1 MKSRF
6 SLILI
11 AAVVI
16 FGGLLIFNKKDAKS
30 PDGSSSNAS
39 GQLTNHVRGDGKKGV
54 TLTEYGDFEC
64 PACSAYYPIVEQVV
78 EKHKSDITFQFRNFP
93 LRQIHKNA
101 MSAHRSA
108 AAADRQ
114 GKFWEMY
121 NLLYQNHD
129 TWSQQTDATATFRG
143 YAQSLG
149 LDMTKYDTDFKSEA
163 VNAEINADIA
173 EGQKLGVNSTPTFF
187 IDGKKID
194 NPRDLDAFNK
204 AIDDAIK
211 AKNQ

>member
-6 SLILI
+6 TIILV
-11 AAVVI
+11 ACVVI
-16 FGGLLIFNKKDAKS
+16 FGGILIFSKKDAKS
-30 PDGSSSNAS
+30 PSGSNSSS
-39 GQLTNHVRGDGKKGV
+39 QLTNHTRGEGKKGI

-64 PACSAYYPIVEQVV
+64 PACSAYYPIVEQVF
-78 EKHKSDITFQFRNFP
+78 EKYKGDITFQFRNFP
-93 LRQIHKNA
+93 LRQIHQHA
-101 MSAHRSA
+101 MVAHRA
-108 AAADRQ
+108 AEAADKQ

-121 NLLYQNHD
+121 GLLYQNHD
-129 TWSQQTDATATFRG
+129 TWTKESDPTSTFRA

-149 LDMTKYDTDFKSEA
+149 LDLTKYDTDFKSEA
-163 VNAEINADIA
+163 TNSAINADISK
-173 EGQKLGVNSTPTFF
+173 GQELGVNSTPTFF

-204 AIDDAIK
+204 AIEDAIK